1 MKKFSSKFD
10 RLDRTLHIGV
20 LAASLLLITVITVDA
35 FVDKSF
41 VTQPFYRIV
50 QLCVC
55 LFFLVVFFTEL
66 YFAPDR
72 RRYWLTHWALLA
84 VSIPY
89 FYIADLFG
97 MRLQG
102 DTEFLL
108 RFLPLVRSGY
118 ALTVVIG
125 GICRTRT
132 SKIFVSYLSVLIAV
146 VYFSSLIFF
155 VLENGVNTYVTSYG
169 TALWWAFMN
178 VTTVGCE
185 IYAVTVTGK
194 FLSVLLAA
202 AGMLMFPIFTVYITH
217 VIDELRKKEQ
227 S

>member
-1 MKKFSSKFD
+1 M
-10 RLDRTLHIGV
+10 
-20 LAASLLLITVITVDA
+20 
-35 FVDKSF
+35 
-41 VTQPFYRIV
+41 
-50 QLCVC
+50 
-55 LFFLVVFFTEL
+55 
-66 YFAPDR
+66 
-72 RRYWLTHWALLA
+72 
-84 VSIPY
+84 
-89 FYIADLFG
+89 
-97 MRLQG
+97 
-102 DTEFLL
+102 
-108 RFLPLVRSGY
+108 
-118 ALTVVIG
+118 
-125 GICRTRT
+125 
-132 SKIFVSYLSVLIAV
+132 
-146 VYFSSLIFF
+146 IFF